1 METRDVV
8 LTLET
13 VDRILWCDKYFCR
26 VLFVWEIKKNEIKH
40 FLEFLF
46 WPPVTGSERVKFIM
60 FVIAHDKY
68 LPDNKID
75 TYLGL
80 VLAQF
85 CLCYTFLFTNL
96 KVSIC
101 K

>member
-1 METRDVV
+1 MTS
-8 LTLET
+8 TFAGY
-13 VDRILWCDKYFCR
+13 C
-26 VLFVWEIKKNEIKH
+26 LFGKLKKNEIKH

-46 WPPVTGSERVKFIM
+46 WPPVTGSERVKLRY
-60 FVIAHDKY
+60 VIVHDKY
-68 LPDNKID
+68 LLDNKID

-80 VLAQF
+80 LLAQF
-85 CLCYTFLFTNL
+85 CFCYTFLFTNL

>member
-1 METRDVV
+1 METWYVV
-8 LTLET
+8 LTLES
-13 VDRILWCDKYFCR
+13 VDRILWCDKYVCR
-26 VLFVWEIKKNEIKH
+26 VLFVWGFKKNEIKH

-46 WPPVTGSERVKFIM
+46 WPPVTGSERVKLM
-60 FVIAHDKY
+60 YVIVHDKY

-85 CLCYTFLFTNL
+85 CFCYTLLFTNL
-96 KVSIC
+96 NVPIC